1 MERCHFFRTQRKI
14 ILRSGNVTKQ
24 KYVSHSMPTCISRCQ
39 AGKPDVLD
47 CRGFMFAEIIAIGSE
62 LTCGSKLDTNSQWLS
77 RELESLGWTVTRH
90 TTLADGMDAIVAEF
104 RAAASRAQVVL
115 ITGGLGPT
123 LDDITRDALAVAF
136 NQPLVRDPESLKQIQ
151 ALFIARGRQM
161 PERNE
166 RQADRPRHSSVLP
179 NSCGTAPGI
188 LMRVTANGEA
198 LDTTAKADSATG
210 CLFAVM
216 PGVPAEMRPMFLQ
229 QIRPALLDSGMVM
242 RRAVIRTFGFG
253 ESDAE
258 RMLGDLTARDRN
270 PEVGITAS
278 EAVISL
284 WITARSKS
292 VEEAELLCQE
302 TCQQIRVQM
311 GNAVYAESDV
321 ELHDV
326 VAELLASKNKTVAL
340 VEGATTGGQIA
351 MWMSENSAAAA
362 VIKSAIVIP
371 GEWNAESLNA
381 FDFEWTEQGGD
392 PQNDWLNIATHVSEK
407 IRLNCNVDFVLI
419 SSPFHDDPLE
429 SGVVIRRGRV
439 GVRTADAFV
448 SFDVSMSGNLA
459 IFRQRAART
468 ALNQL
473 RLILK

>member
-1 MERCHFFRTQRKI
+1 
-14 ILRSGNVTKQ
+14 
-24 KYVSHSMPTCISRCQ
+24 
-39 AGKPDVLD
+39 
-47 CRGFMFAEIIAIGSE
+47 MFAEIIAIGSE
-62 LTCGSKLDTNSQWLS
+62 LTFGSKLDTNSQWLS

-90 TTLADGMDAIVAEF
+90 TTLADGMDPIVAEF
-104 RAAASRAQVVL
+104 RAAVSRAQVVL

-123 LDDITRDALAVAF
+123 LDDITRDALAFAF
-136 NQPLVRDPESLKQIQ
+136 HQPLVRDPESLKQIQ

-166 RQADRPRHSSVLP
+166 RQADRPQHASVLP

-198 LDTTAKADSATG
+198 LDTVAKANSPSG
-210 CLFAVM
+210 CLIAVM
-216 PGVPAEMRPMFLQ
+216 PGVPAEMRPMYLQ

-292 VEEAELLCQE
+292 AETADQLCHE
-302 TCQQIRVQM
+302 TCQQIRERM
-311 GNAVYAESDV
+311 GDAVYAEGDT

-340 VEGATTGGQIA
+340 IEGATTGGQIA
-351 MWMSENSAAAA
+351 MWMSENSAVAA
-362 VIKSAIVIP
+362 VVKSATVIP
-371 GEWNAESLNA
+371 GAWNAES
-381 FDFEWTEQGGD
+381 FDDLDFDWTEHGGD
-392 PQNDWLNIATHVSEK
+392 QQNDWLNIAAHVSEK

-429 SGVVIRRGRV
+429 SGVVIRRGHV
-439 GVRTADAFV
+439 GVRTADEFV
-448 SFDVSMSGNLA
+448 SLDVSMSGNLA

-468 ALNQL
+468 ALNQV
-473 RLILK
+473 RLILKCD